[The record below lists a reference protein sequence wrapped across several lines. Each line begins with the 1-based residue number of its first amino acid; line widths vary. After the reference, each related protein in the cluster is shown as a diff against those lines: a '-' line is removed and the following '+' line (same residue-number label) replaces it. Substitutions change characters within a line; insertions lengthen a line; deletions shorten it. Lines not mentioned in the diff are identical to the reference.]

1 MNSFDLTRL
10 CIAVALILSGIT
22 FGASKNFKGF
32 RKINTKT
39 IARVAV
45 FAAFSIILYIVPV
58 FKFRLPIFPA
68 FLEIHL
74 DEIPALI
81 AGFAYG
87 PLSGVAV
94 ILIKTLVKLP
104 LTSTLG
110 VGELA
115 DLLYSLAFIIPAS
128 IVYKRIRRIKGA
140 LIGLSIG
147 VLVQVVFSSFF
158 TSFVMLDFY
167 GYVFGMSQE
176 VILNMCKAVNPNID
190 SLGFTFLFLIALPF
204 NALKDLMVVVT
215 TFILY
220 KRLHKLI
227 DRINK

>member
-1 MNSFDLTRL
+1 MDAYDLTRM
-10 CIAVALILSGIT
+10 CIAVGIILIGLSFYFAKSTNGK
-22 FGASKNFKGF
+22 FH
-32 RKINTKT
+32 INTKL
-39 IARVAV
+39 IARTAV

-87 PLSGVAV
+87 PLSGIAV
-94 ILIKTLVKLP
+94 ILIKTIVKLP

-115 DLLYSLAFIIPAS
+115 DLLYSIAFILPAAL
-128 IVYKRIRRIKGA
+128 IYKRIKTFKGM
-140 LIGLSIG
+140 LISISVGMLSQII
-147 VLVQVVFSSFF
+147 FSSFF

-167 GYVFGMSQE
+167 AYAFGMSKE

-204 NALKDLMVVVT
+204 NALKDLMVVT
-215 TFILY
+215 GTIILY
-220 KRLHKLI
+220 KRLHHFI
-227 DRINK
+227 DKINK